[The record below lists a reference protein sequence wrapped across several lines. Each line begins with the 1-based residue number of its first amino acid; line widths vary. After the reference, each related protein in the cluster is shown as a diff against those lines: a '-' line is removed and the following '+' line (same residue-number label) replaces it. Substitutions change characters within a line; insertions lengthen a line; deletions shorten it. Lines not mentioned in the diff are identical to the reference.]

1 MPAVPAS
8 GLVVIKAELG
18 LRRFEGVLDGPAMPL
33 DLDQRRDVGPG
44 RTPGREERQFAIS
57 DAATDQK
64 TARPQPS
71 SVAVVLGSLKIAE
84 FAVGPV
90 VKPLALRPLARGE
103 APPGGSVEILRDLLG
118 RAGQEGLV
126 TPGVERMSGADPKH
140 VALADHVR
148 QVGGNSGV

>member
-18 LRRFEGVLDGPAMPL
+18 LRRFEGVLDGRALPL

-44 RTPGREERQFAIS
+44 RTPGREERQFAIP

-71 SVAVVLGSLKIAE
+71 PVFVVLGGLKIGQ

-90 VKPLALRPLARGE
+90 VEPLALRPLARRE
-103 APPGGSVEILRDLLG
+103 AP
-118 RAGQEGLV
+118 
-126 TPGVERMSGADPKH
+126 
-140 VALADHVR
+140 
-148 QVGGNSGV
+148 